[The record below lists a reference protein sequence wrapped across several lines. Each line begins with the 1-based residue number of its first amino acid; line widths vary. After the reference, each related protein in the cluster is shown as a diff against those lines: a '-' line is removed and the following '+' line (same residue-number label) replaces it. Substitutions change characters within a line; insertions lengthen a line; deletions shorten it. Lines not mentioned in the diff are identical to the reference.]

1 MRRSPALLFLT
12 CALLSA
18 GLLGQA
24 PADCLSVAQAAL
36 VSWALTTPCQHA
48 RTGALLQ
55 AAQQLRGP
63 AAAWGRARGGAP
75 LRHSV
80 RSLHQVMV
88 CK

>member
-24 PADCLSVAQAAL
+24 LADCLIAFQAAFL
-36 VSWALTTPCQHA
+36 RWALTMPCRYA

-63 AAAWGRARGGAP
+63 AAAWGHARGGAL
-75 LRHSV
+75 LRHSI
-80 RSLHQVMV
+80 RSLHQVIVRM
-88 CK
+88 